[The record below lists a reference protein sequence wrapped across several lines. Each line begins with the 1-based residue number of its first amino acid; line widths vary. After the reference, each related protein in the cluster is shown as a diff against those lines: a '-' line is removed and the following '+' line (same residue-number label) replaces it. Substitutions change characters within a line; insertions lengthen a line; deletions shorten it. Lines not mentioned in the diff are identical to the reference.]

1 MHFQLCQ
8 KQHKCLV
15 FYVQDI
21 KTTEMDKVPGAEVQQ
36 EAAIFPQASEGAG
49 ESSND
54 EDGDF
59 DEESENDSEKE
70 DVIVENDLE
79 LHDISS
85 SIN

>member
-1 MHFQLCQ
+1 MIC
-8 KQHKCLV
+8 
-15 FYVQDI
+15 VQDI

-36 EAAIFPQASEGAG
+36 EAIIFPQTSEGAG
-49 ESSND
+49 ESGND

-79 LHDISS
+79 LDDI
-85 SIN
+85 